1 MTPEG
6 RVKKQ
11 ITALLKQ
18 YPHVFYDMPVPGGY
32 GKSTLDYIGCAR
44 FGDAA
49 YGEDMGLFFA
59 IEAKAPG
66 NVPTDQ
72 QKLLLGRI
80 EQAGGV
86 TFVVSGPGI
95 EWNRLVAFLQDTAGR
110 KDT

>member
-32 GKSTLDYIGCAR
+32 GKSTLDYIGCA
-44 FGDAA
+44 G
-49 YGEDMGLFFA
+49 GLFFA

-95 EWNRLVAFLQDTAGR
+95 EWDRLVAFLHKTYGKVWR
-110 KDT
+110 VG